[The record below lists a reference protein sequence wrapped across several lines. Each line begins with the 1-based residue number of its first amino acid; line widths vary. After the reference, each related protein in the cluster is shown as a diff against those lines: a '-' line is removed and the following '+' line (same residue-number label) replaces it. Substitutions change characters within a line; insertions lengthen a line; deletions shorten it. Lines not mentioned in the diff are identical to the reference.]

1 LAQNRLPGGAAC
13 SLIVIS
19 MCRWITLLASEPY
32 SLSDILLTSSN
43 ALVQLS
49 KDASFHPG
57 FTDMNNHVMNG
68 DGFGV
73 GWYHHNVVVD
83 AESVSGSP
91 YKNTLTNGNK
101 EDKQHKPTFAAV
113 FKDTQP
119 AWNNI
124 NLREICIAV
133 KSDCMMAH
141 VRAASPGSGI
151 SQQNCHPF
159 KAGRL
164 LFCHNGRI
172 DRFSVLRR
180 RFLAEVS
187 DEAFMGLRGTTDS
200 ECIFAIIL
208 TYLDQMKE
216 PSEVS
221 PIYQTTPFGHKRL
234 VAVIK
239 KVLRCIERVVEE
251 ANLPDYTFSTCN
263 FSLTDGESVVVTRFC
278 DRSSNVPPPSLYF
291 AFGKSQSLYDE
302 LTNEEPAMQYAKQT
316 SAISSAGSG
325 TNLDS
330 MGHATDTTDSSNSEY
345 EERPVELEYNESLP
359 GVVFTDVNPTTAS
372 FVVASNPLT
381 RTHTWHP
388 MPKNSVMWCNRGSH
402 PELRLL
408 KRRKATMSYM

>member
-1 LAQNRLPGGAAC
+1 
-13 SLIVIS
+13 

-43 ALVQLS
+43 SLVQLS

-57 FTDMNNHVMNG
+57 YTEMNNHVMNG

-83 AESVSGSP
+83 PEGSSSSSTK
-91 YKNTLTNGNK
+91 KNLINGNEK
-101 EDKQHKPTFAAV
+101 DKQHKPTFAAV

-124 NLREICIAV
+124 NLREICMAV

-141 VRAASPGSGI
+141 VRAASKGSGV

-172 DRFSVLRR
+172 DRFPVLRR

-208 TYLDQMKE
+208 TYLARMKE

-221 PIYQTTPFGHKRL
+221 PIHQTAPFGYKRL

-239 KVLRCIERVVEE
+239 KVLRCIEKIVEE
-251 ANLPDYTFSTCN
+251 ADLPDYTFSTCN
-263 FSLTDGESVVVTRFC
+263 FSLTDGETVVVTRYC
-278 DRSSNVPPPSLYF
+278 DRSPSVPPPSLYF
-291 AFGKSQSLYDE
+291 AFGESESLYYE
-302 LTNEEPAMQYAKQT
+302 LTHEEPVIQYEKQS
-316 SAISSAGSG
+316 SAISSRDSG
-325 TNLDS
+325 TALDS
-330 MGHATDTTDSSNSEY
+330 MGRGSSHGDPADSSSSEY
-345 EERPVELEYNESLP
+345 EEKAVELEYHESLP
-359 GVVFTDVNPTTAS
+359 GVVFTDVDPTTAS
-372 FVVASNPLT
+372 FLVASNPLT
-381 RTHTWHP
+381 RTHIWHP
-388 MPKNSVMWCNRGSH
+388 MPRNSVMWCVRGSH

-408 KRRKATMSYM
+408 KRRKATMSYI